1 MPYYQRLQTPIIGQ
15 IFMLYFLTFTL
26 PQGAHV
32 LHLFL
37 YISGV
42 IGDKLRIYIYSRK
55 TLKIC
60 TAAHQHQERKQ
71 NRYKSDGFGF
81 GRLHLNFAAR
91 SRSTSTITT
100 PAIIDTP
107 CPKGSHITEQIT
119 APMSDALA

>member
-55 TLKIC
+55 NPEICTTLCIFFTENFKIC
-60 TAAHQHQERKQ
+60 TYKAAHGQFYCSFGGFFYF
-71 NRYKSDGFGF
+71 NRANVHIKGIFSENMHTVCIF
-81 GRLHLNFAAR
+81 
-91 SRSTSTITT
+91 ST
-100 PAIIDTP
+100 
-107 CPKGSHITEQIT
+107 
-119 APMSDALA
+119 